1 MSGRS
6 FRTRTMS
13 DLVRELRQ
21 SAARFESEVNSI
33 VEREGGRGLREIK
46 RVWPDVGK
54 TGWLRPTGRSI
65 RGWTFE
71 KVGKLE
77 WRHANSVDY
86 APHVHPPGN
95 PVTLDES
102 VVPDILGK
110 FRARTEDGLR
120 DLLKRSL
127 TGASPTRGLGG
138 RLRL

>member
-13 DLVRELRQ
+13 DFARDLRQ
-21 SAARFESEVNSI
+21 SAARFEADVGGI
-33 VEREGGRGLREIK
+33 IEREGGRGLREIK

-54 TGWLRPTGRSI
+54 AGWLRPTGRSN
-65 RGWTFE
+65 RGWVFE
-71 KVGKLE
+71 KIGKLE

-86 APHVHPPGN
+86 APYVHPPGDRA
-95 PVTLDES
+95 TLDES

-110 FRARTEDGLR
+110 FRARAEDGLR
-120 DLLKRSL
+120 DLLKRSV
-127 TGASPTRGLGG
+127 TGAPPARGLGG